1 MYKYI
6 LSQKGRKV
14 NMPVKIN
21 TLEVENVKRVKAVT
35 LTPNQNGLTILGGNN
50 GQGKTSVLDA
60 ICWAVGGNKY
70 KPSNAARE
78 GAYTDPHIRI
88 QLSNGLIVER
98 AGKNAALKVIDPQGN
113 KSGQALLD
121 SFISELALNL
131 PKFLNASD
139 KEKADTLL
147 QIIGVGDKLAQMEN
161 EEQRLYN
168 QRRAVGQIADQKKKF
183 AAELPSWQNV
193 PEQPVTASELIQ
205 QQQEILARNG
215 ANMQRR
221 NEFKSLEAKHGILG
235 EKLRGL
241 NDQIQQLSDARIEL
255 QKEIEALEE
264 AIEAAGKTVA
274 ELHDESTAE
283 IEQSIAEIDAV
294 NAKVRDN
301 IAKAQAEQEA
311 ADLSGQYDELTEQ
324 IEDIRKARTDL
335 LSSADLPLPGLSVEG
350 GKLLYNGK
358 AWDCMSGSE
367 QLTVATAIVRRLNPQ
382 CGFVLL
388 DKLEQMDVQTLAGFG
403 QWLEAQGLQAI
414 ATRVSLGGECSVIIE
429 DGYIAG
435 SKPAEP
441 EAPRWQ
447 KGVF

>member
-1 MYKYI
+1 
-6 LSQKGRKV
+6 
-14 NMPVKIN
+14 MPVKIN

-35 LTPNQNGLTILGGNN
+35 LTPSENGLTILGGNN

-60 ICWAVGGNKY
+60 ICWAVGGNKF
-70 KPSNAARE
+70 KPTNAARD
-78 GAYTDPHIRI
+78 GAYTDPHIRLT
-88 QLSNGLIVER
+88 LSNGLVVER

-147 QIIGVGDKLAQMEN
+147 RIIGVGDKLAQMES

-205 QQQEILARNG
+205 RQQEILRKNAEN
-215 ANMQRR
+215 QR
-221 NEFKSLEAKHGILG
+221 
-235 EKLRGL
+235 LRGELAKWTVEVSRLESELESAKQKLLIAQTSASDL
-241 NDQIQQLSDARIEL
+241 N
-255 QKEIEALEE
+255 
-264 AIEAAGKTVA
+264 
-274 ELHDESTAE
+274 DESTAE
-283 IEQSIAEIDAV
+283 IERSIAEIDAV

-311 ADLSGQYDELTEQ
+311 SDLTAQYDGLTED
-324 IEDIRKARTDL
+324 IENIRKTRTDL
-335 LSSADLPLPGLSVEG
+335 LSSADLPLPGLTVES
-350 GKLLYNGK
+350 GKLLYKGK

-388 DKLEQMDVQTLAGFG
+388 DKLEQMDVQTLANFG
-403 QWLEAQGLQAI
+403 QWLESQGLQAI
-414 ATRVSLGGECSVIIE
+414 ATRVSLGDECSVIIE

-435 SKPAEP
+435 GTQPVPAPAPAEP
-441 EAPRWQ
+441 PRYVPGWNQ
-447 KGVF
+447 K

>member
-1 MYKYI
+1 
-6 LSQKGRKV
+6 
-14 NMPVKIN
+14 MPVKIN
-21 TLEVENVKRVKAVT
+21 TLELENVKRIKAVALEPT
-35 LTPNQNGLTILGGNN
+35 QNGLTIIGGNN

-60 ICWAVGGNKY
+60 ICWVLGGK
-70 KPSNAARE
+70 KFMPTSARRD

-88 QLSNGLIVER
+88 TLSNGLIVER

-139 KEKADTLL
+139 KDKADTLL
-147 QIIGVGDKLAQMEN
+147 RIIGVGEKLLQFEQ

-168 QRRAVGQIADQKKKF
+168 QRHAIGQMADQKKKF
-183 AAELPSWQNV
+183 AAELPEWPGV
-193 PEQPVTASELIQ
+193 PDEPVTASELIR

-221 NEFKSLEAKHGILG
+221 EELRKLTAKREYLTEKIDGIKWKIAELTRQLEETQQEYDATLEA
-235 EKLRGL
+235 ET
-241 NDQIQQLSDARIEL
+241 
-255 QKEIEALEE
+255 
-264 AIEAAGKTVA
+264 AAQKTVE

-311 ADLSGQYDELTEQ
+311 SDLRAQYDELTAQ
-324 IEDIRKARTDL
+324 IEGIRLARKSL
-335 LSSADLPLPGLSVEG
+335 LDSADLPLPGLSVEQ

-367 QLTVATAIVRRLNPQ
+367 QLRVGTAIVRRLNPE

-388 DKLEQMDVQTLAGFG
+388 DKLEQMDMQTLKDFG
-403 QWLEAQGLQAI
+403 AWLESEGLQAI
-414 ATRVSLGGECSVIIE
+414 ATRVSTGDECSVIIE

-435 SKPAEP
+435 SSGGNIAEASTTESTKP

>member
-1 MYKYI
+1 M
-6 LSQKGRKV
+6 S
-14 NMPVKIN
+14 VKIN
-21 TLEVENVKRVKAVT
+21 TLEVENVKRVKAVA
-35 LTPNQNGLTILGGNN
+35 LTPNDSGLTILGGNN

-60 ICWAVGGNKY
+60 ICWAVGGNKF
-70 KPSNAARE
+70 KPSNAARD
-78 GAYTDPHIRI
+78 GAYTEPRIRI
-88 QLSNGLIVER
+88 TLSNGLIVER
-98 AGKNAALKVIDPQGN
+98 AGKNAALKVIDPNGN

-147 QIIGVGDKLAQMEN
+147 RIIGVGDKLAQMES

-168 QRRAVGQIADQKKKF
+168 QRRTVGQIADQKKKF

-205 QQQEILARNG
+205 RQQEILARNG

-221 NEFKSLEAKHGILG
+221 DELRNMQAKYGNLRERLDGID
-235 EKLRGL
+235 R
-241 NDQIQQLSDARIEL
+241 QIQQLTESRAEVTDEL
-255 QKEIEALEE
+255 TTLGE
-264 AIEAAGKTVA
+264 AIDAAIKTVA

-283 IEQSIAEIDAV
+283 IERSIAEIDAV

-311 ADLSGQYDELTEQ
+311 SDLTAQYDGLTED
-324 IEDIRKARTDL
+324 IENIRKARADL
-335 LSSADLPLPGLSVEG
+335 LDSADLPLPGLTVEG

-367 QLTVATAIVRRLNPQ
+367 QLVVSTAIVRRLNPN

-388 DKLEQMDVQTLAGFG
+388 DKLEQMDMQTLADFG
-403 QWLEAQGLQAI
+403 AWLEAQGLQAI
-414 ATRVSLGGECSVIIE
+414 ATRVSLGDECSVIIE

-435 SKPAEP
+435 TTHEPPAAQAVP
-441 EAPRWQ
+441 KYVPGWNT
-447 KGVF
+447 K

>member
-1 MYKYI
+1 
-6 LSQKGRKV
+6 
-14 NMPVKIN
+14 MPVKIN

-35 LTPNQNGLTILGGNN
+35 LTPSENGLTILGGNN

-60 ICWAVGGNKY
+60 ICWAVGGNKF
-70 KPSNAARE
+70 KPTNAARD
-78 GAYTDPHIRI
+78 GAYTDPHIRLT
-88 QLSNGLIVER
+88 LSNGLVVER

-193 PEQPVTASELIQ
+193 PEQPVTASELIRR
-205 QQQEILARNG
+205 QQEILRKNAEN
-215 ANMQRR
+215 QR
-221 NEFKSLEAKHGILG
+221 
-235 EKLRGL
+235 LRGELAKWTAEVSRLESELESAKQKLLIAQTSASDL
-241 NDQIQQLSDARIEL
+241 N
-255 QKEIEALEE
+255 
-264 AIEAAGKTVA
+264 
-274 ELHDESTAE
+274 DESTAE
-283 IEQSIAEIDAV
+283 IERSIAEIDAV

-311 ADLSGQYDELTEQ
+311 SDLSAQYDGLTED
-324 IEDIRKARTDL
+324 IENIRKARTEL
-335 LSSADLPLPGLSVEG
+335 LNSADLPLPGLTVDG

-388 DKLEQMDVQTLAGFG
+388 DKLEQMDVQTLAAFG
-403 QWLEAQGLQAI
+403 QWLESQGLQAI
-414 ATRVSLGGECSVIIE
+414 ATRVSLGDECSVIIE

-435 SKPAEP
+435 SVKPEP
-441 EAPRWQ
+441 EPAPAPAPAAPPRYVPGWNQ
-447 KGVF
+447 K

>member
-1 MYKYI
+1 
-6 LSQKGRKV
+6 
-14 NMPVKIN
+14 MPVKIN

-35 LTPNQNGLTILGGNN
+35 LTPSENGLTILGGNN

-60 ICWAVGGNKY
+60 ICWAVGGNKF
-70 KPSNAARE
+70 KPTNAARD
-78 GAYTDPHIRI
+78 GAYTDPHIRLT
-88 QLSNGLIVER
+88 LSNGLIVER

-147 QIIGVGDKLAQMEN
+147 RIIGVGEKLAQMEI

-205 QQQEILARNG
+205 RQQEILRKNAEN
-215 ANMQRR
+215 QR
-221 NEFKSLEAKHGILG
+221 
-235 EKLRGL
+235 LRGELAKWTAEVSRLESELESAKQKLLIAQTSASDL
-241 NDQIQQLSDARIEL
+241 N
-255 QKEIEALEE
+255 
-264 AIEAAGKTVA
+264 
-274 ELHDESTAE
+274 DESTTE
-283 IEQSIAEIDAV
+283 IERSIAEIDAV

-311 ADLSGQYDELTEQ
+311 SDLTAQYDGLTED
-324 IEDIRKARTDL
+324 IENIRKARTDL
-335 LSSADLPLPGLSVEG
+335 LSSADLPLPGLTVEG
-350 GKLLYNGK
+350 GKLLYKGK

-388 DKLEQMDVQTLAGFG
+388 DKLEQMDVQTLATFG

-414 ATRVSLGGECSVIIE
+414 ATRVSLGEECSVIIE

-435 SKPAEP
+435 SVKPEP
-441 EAPRWQ
+441 APAPAPAAPPRYVPGWNQ
-447 KGVF
+447 K

>member
-1 MYKYI
+1 
-6 LSQKGRKV
+6 
-14 NMPVKIN
+14 MPVKIN

-35 LTPNQNGLTILGGNN
+35 LTPSENGLTILGGNN

-60 ICWAVGGNKY
+60 ICWAVGGNKF
-70 KPSNAARE
+70 KPTNAARD
-78 GAYTDPHIRI
+78 GAYTDPHIRLT
-88 QLSNGLIVER
+88 LSNGLVVER

-147 QIIGVGDKLAQMEN
+147 QIIGVGDKLAQMES

-205 QQQEILARNG
+205 RQQEILRKNAEN
-215 ANMQRR
+215 QR
-221 NEFKSLEAKHGILG
+221 
-235 EKLRGL
+235 LRGELAKWTAEVSRLESELESAKQKLLIAQTSASDL
-241 NDQIQQLSDARIEL
+241 N
-255 QKEIEALEE
+255 
-264 AIEAAGKTVA
+264 
-274 ELHDESTAE
+274 DESTAE
-283 IEQSIAEIDAV
+283 IERSIAEIDAV

-311 ADLSGQYDELTEQ
+311 SDLSAQYDGLTED
-324 IEDIRKARTDL
+324 IENIRKARTDL
-335 LSSADLPLPGLSVEG
+335 LSSADLPLPGLTVEG
-350 GKLLYNGK
+350 EKLLYKGK

-388 DKLEQMDVQTLAGFG
+388 DKLEQMDVQTLAAFG

-414 ATRVSLGGECSVIIE
+414 ATRVSLGEECSVIIE

-435 SKPAEP
+435 SVKPEP
-441 EAPRWQ
+441 APAPAPAAPPRYVPGWNQ
-447 KGVF
+447 K

>member
-1 MYKYI
+1 
-6 LSQKGRKV
+6 
-14 NMPVKIN
+14 MPVKIN

-35 LTPNQNGLTILGGNN
+35 LTPSENGLTILGGNN

-60 ICWAVGGNKY
+60 ICWAVGGNKF
-70 KPSNAARE
+70 KPSNAARD
-78 GAYTDPHIRI
+78 GAYTDPHIRLT
-88 QLSNGLIVER
+88 LSNGLVVER

-147 QIIGVGDKLAQMEN
+147 RIIGVGDKLAQMEI

-205 QQQEILARNG
+205 RQQDILRKNAEN
-215 ANMQRR
+215 QR
-221 NEFKSLEAKHGILG
+221 
-235 EKLRGL
+235 LRGEL
-241 NDQIQQLSDARIEL
+241 AKWTAEVSRLESELESAKQKLLIAQTSTSD
-255 QKEIEALEE
+255 
-264 AIEAAGKTVA
+264 
-274 ELHDESTAE
+274 LHDESTAE
-283 IEQSIAEIDAV
+283 LERNIAEIDAV

-311 ADLSGQYDELTEQ
+311 SDLSAQYDGLTED
-324 IEDIRKARTDL
+324 IENIRKARTDL
-335 LSSADLPLPGLSVEG
+335 LNSADLPLPGLTVDG
-350 GKLLYNGK
+350 GKLLYKGK

-388 DKLEQMDVQTLAGFG
+388 DKLEQMDVQTLAAFG
-403 QWLEAQGLQAI
+403 QWLESQGLQAI
-414 ATRVSLGGECSVIIE
+414 ATRVSLGDECSVIIE

-435 SKPAEP
+435 SVKPAP
-441 EAPRWQ
+441 APAAPPRYVPGWNQ
-447 KGVF
+447 K

>member
-1 MYKYI
+1 
-6 LSQKGRKV
+6 
-14 NMPVKIN
+14 MPVKIN

-35 LTPNQNGLTILGGNN
+35 LTPSENGLTILGGNN

-60 ICWAVGGNKY
+60 ICWAVGGNKF
-70 KPSNAARE
+70 KPSNAARD
-78 GAYTDPHIRI
+78 GAYTDPHIRLT
-88 QLSNGLIVER
+88 LSNGLVVER

-147 QIIGVGDKLAQMEN
+147 RIIGVGDKLAQMEI

-168 QRRAVGQIADQKKKF
+168 QRRAVGQIADQKNKF

-193 PEQPVTASELIQ
+193 PEQPVTASELIRR
-205 QQQEILARNG
+205 QQEILRKNAEN
-215 ANMQRR
+215 QR
-221 NEFKSLEAKHGILG
+221 
-235 EKLRGL
+235 LRGEL
-241 NDQIQQLSDARIEL
+241 AKWTAEVSRLESELESAKQKLLIAQTSASD
-255 QKEIEALEE
+255 
-264 AIEAAGKTVA
+264 
-274 ELHDESTAE
+274 LHDESTAE
-283 IEQSIAEIDAV
+283 LERNIAEIDAV

-311 ADLSGQYDELTEQ
+311 SDLSAQYDGLTED
-324 IEDIRKARTDL
+324 IENIRKARTEL
-335 LSSADLPLPGLSVEG
+335 LNSADLPLPGLTVDG

-388 DKLEQMDVQTLAGFG
+388 DKLEQMDVQTLAAFG
-403 QWLEAQGLQAI
+403 QWLESQGLQAI
-414 ATRVSLGGECSVIIE
+414 ATRVSLGDECSVIIE

-435 SKPAEP
+435 SVKPEP
-441 EAPRWQ
+441 APAPAAPPRYVPGWNQ
-447 KGVF
+447 K

>member
-1 MYKYI
+1 
-6 LSQKGRKV
+6 
-14 NMPVKIN
+14 MPVKIN

-35 LTPNQNGLTILGGNN
+35 LTPSENGLTILGGNN

-70 KPSNAARE
+70 KPSNPARD

-88 QLSNGLIVER
+88 TLSNGLIVER

-147 QIIGVGDKLAQMEN
+147 RIIGVGDKLAQMES

-205 QQQEILARNG
+205 RQQEILRKNAEN
-215 ANMQRR
+215 QR
-221 NEFKSLEAKHGILG
+221 
-235 EKLRGL
+235 LRGELAKWTAEVSRLESELESAKQKLLIAQTSASDL
-241 NDQIQQLSDARIEL
+241 N
-255 QKEIEALEE
+255 
-264 AIEAAGKTVA
+264 
-274 ELHDESTAE
+274 DESTAE
-283 IEQSIAEIDAV
+283 IERSIAEIDAV

-311 ADLSGQYDELTEQ
+311 SDLTAQYDGLTED
-324 IEDIRKARTDL
+324 IENIRKARTDL
-335 LSSADLPLPGLSVEG
+335 LSSADLPLPGLTVES
-350 GKLLYNGK
+350 GKLLYKGK

-388 DKLEQMDVQTLAGFG
+388 DKLEQMDVQTLAAFG

-414 ATRVSLGGECSVIIE
+414 ATRVSLGEECSVIIE

-435 SKPAEP
+435 SVKPEP
-441 EAPRWQ
+441 APAPAPAAPPRYVPGWNQ
-447 KGVF
+447 K

>member
-1 MYKYI
+1 
-6 LSQKGRKV
+6 
-14 NMPVKIN
+14 MPVKIN

-35 LTPNQNGLTILGGNN
+35 LTPSENGLTILGGNN

-60 ICWAVGGNKY
+60 ICWAVGGNKF
-70 KPSNAARE
+70 KPTNAARD
-78 GAYTDPHIRI
+78 GAYTDPHIRLT
-88 QLSNGLIVER
+88 LSNGLVVER

-147 QIIGVGDKLAQMEN
+147 QIIGVGDKLAQMES

-193 PEQPVTASELIQ
+193 PEQPVTASELIRR
-205 QQQEILARNG
+205 QQEILRKNAEN
-215 ANMQRR
+215 QR
-221 NEFKSLEAKHGILG
+221 
-235 EKLRGL
+235 LRGEL
-241 NDQIQQLSDARIEL
+241 AKWTAEVSRLESELESAKQKLLIAQTSASD
-255 QKEIEALEE
+255 
-264 AIEAAGKTVA
+264 
-274 ELHDESTAE
+274 LHDESTAE
-283 IEQSIAEIDAV
+283 LERNIAEIDAV

-388 DKLEQMDVQTLAGFG
+388 DKLEQMDVQTLASFG

-414 ATRVSLGGECSVIIE
+414 ATRVSLGEECSVIIE

-435 SKPAEP
+435 SVKPEP
-441 EAPRWQ
+441 APAPAPAAPPRYVPGWNQ
-447 KGVF
+447 K